1 MIRINLLGVPKAKR
15 GKRGGATQ
23 ALPGVG
29 GGAPNMLGVLL
40 ILLAL
45 GAGGNY
51 YYYSTLQ
58 RDGIRLQKEIEEARR
73 ENLRLADIKAKYLE
87 LEKQKDLYERRVNVI
102 HELQENQKGPSMLL
116 TMIGDTVNKS
126 DAVWLN
132 SMKEDGNNIALDGM
146 ALSVDAVANLMRN
159 LKSSGYFKNIEIKT
173 TFQDDQVKDMSAFS
187 FTLIC
192 ERNSPNPKS

>member
-15 GKRGGATQ
+15 GKRGGGA

-29 GGAPNMLGVLL
+29 GGAPNMLVVVL

-45 GAGGNY
+45 GGGANWY
-51 YYYSTLQ
+51 YYTA
-58 RDGIRLQKEIEEARR
+58 LQKDAVKLQEQIDEAKR
-73 ENLRLADIKAKYLE
+73 ENLRLADIKTKYLE

-102 HELQENQKGPSMLL
+102 HQLQENQKGPSTLL
-116 TMIGDTVNKS
+116 SMIGDTVNRT

-132 SMKEDGNNIALDGM
+132 SMKEDGNNITLDGM

-159 LKSSGYFKNIEIKT
+159 LKASGYFKNIEIKST
-173 TFQDDQVKDMSAFS
+173 YQDDSVKDMSAFS
-187 FTLIC
+187 FMLVC
-192 ERNSPNPKS
+192 ERSQSKS

>member
-15 GKRGGATQ
+15 GKRGGGAS
-23 ALPGVG
+23 LPGVG
-29 GGAPNMLGVLL
+29 GGAPNMLVVLL
-40 ILLAL
+40 VLAAL
-45 GAGGNY
+45 AGGGNWY
-51 YYYSTLQ
+51 YYNTLQ
-58 RDGIRLQKEIEEARR
+58 KDAVDLQKKIDDAKR

-102 HELQENQKGPSMLL
+102 HQLQENQKGPSTLL
-116 TMIGDTVNKS
+116 SMIGDTVNKS

-132 SMKEDGNNIALDGM
+132 SMREDGNNITLDGM

-173 TFQDDQVKDMSAFS
+173 TFQDDQTKDMAAFS
-187 FTLIC
+187 FMLVC
-192 ERNSPNPKS
+192 ERNSQNPKG

>member
-15 GKRGGATQ
+15 GKRGGSPS
-23 ALPGVG
+23 LPGVG
-29 GGAPNMLGVLL
+29 GGAPNMLVVVLVLL
-40 ILLAL
+40 AI
-45 GAGGNY
+45 GAGGNWY
-51 YYYSTLQ
+51 YYTFLQKQAATLQ
-58 RDGIRLQKEIEEARR
+58 NQIDEAKR

-102 HELQENQKGPSMLL
+102 HQLQENQKGPSMLL
-116 TMIGDTVNKS
+116 SMIGDTVNKS

-132 SMKEDGNNIALDGM
+132 SMREDGNNITLDGM

-173 TFQDDQVKDMSAFS
+173 TFQDDGVKDMSAFS
-187 FTLIC
+187 FMLVC
-192 ERNSPNPKS
+192 ERNSQNPKG

>member
-1 MIRINLLGVPKAKR
+1 MIRINLLGVPKSKR
-15 GKRGGATQ
+15 GKRGGGG

-29 GGAPNMLGVLL
+29 GGAPNMLVVAVVLL
-40 ILLAL
+40 AI

-51 YYYSTLQ
+51 YYYTTLQ
-58 RDGIRLQKEIEEARR
+58 KDAITLQNKIDDAKR

-102 HELQENQKGPSMLL
+102 HQLQENQKGPSTLL
-116 TMIGDTVNKS
+116 SMIGDTVNKS

-132 SMKEDGNNIALDGM
+132 SMKEEGNSITLDGM
-146 ALSVDAVANLMRN
+146 ALSVDAVANLMKN

-173 TFQDDQVKDMSAFS
+173 TFQDDAVKDMSAFS
-187 FTLIC
+187 FMLIC
-192 ERNSPNPKS
+192 ERNSQNPKS